1 MENTCAKNEVK
12 SDLFVRVKA
21 TKVPRYKAPAELGKL
36 TRMISV
42 EVSEEQTETAD
53 ILDFNMHIQ
62 TVEGAKLTKADAGIE
77 GKC

>member
-1 MENTCAKNEVK
+1 M
-12 SDLFVRVKA
+12 
-21 TKVPRYKAPAELGKL
+21 PRYKAPAELGKL